1 MSEENKKSFF
11 QKLSIWTLVVWIIA
25 VAIAY
30 FILLPPINPTSLSFW
45 LFFLPAVFAP
55 IFVIV
60 QAKSF
65 KGGLN
70 KGKAFYPT
78 LVVIGIVV
86 IYLLG
91 CVIFSPIFNSKSYT
105 QRIQIIDSSFEEDIR
120 EVDFNNLPL
129 LDKASSQKVGDRVVG
144 QVADVVSQFSVS
156 EEYSLI
162 NYKGEIVRVT
172 PLEHNGFTKY
182 LSNLSGT
189 AGYVIVDCTSGE
201 AKLVKT
207 EEGLKYLPSAYL
219 FHDLNRHVRFHYP
232 FDILGET
239 SFELDEDGN
248 PYWIIQTLRYT
259 WVNMKQEVSGVIA
272 VNAIDG
278 SMTKYKVGSVPEW
291 IDNVYDASLIMEEID
306 DWGLYRNGYL
316 NSKFAQKNVV
326 QTSDG
331 YTYITND
338 NDVYL
343 YTGITSIT
351 NDESNIGFVMVN
363 LRDHTAKF
371 YDVAGAEEYSAMDSA
386 MGMVQEKDY
395 TSTFPLLINLNGRPT
410 YLLSLKD
417 SAGLVKMYAFVDVEN
432 YQKVSVSD
440 ASIGIEEASNVYL
453 KMLGATSKSE
463 VETLEKE
470 IVVSEVKDVV
480 IDGNTYYYILSDERE
495 KYSVQATVDLALTPF
510 IEIGETYRISYYNN
524 GSINVITAIE
534 LIDLPIDRTVE

>member
-1 MSEENKKSFF
+1 MVEDNKKSFF
-11 QKLSIWTLVVWIIA
+11 QKISIWTLVVWIVA

-30 FILLPPINPTSLSFW
+30 FILIPPINPTSIAFW
-45 LFFLPAVFAP
+45 TFFLPAVFIP

-60 QAKSF
+60 QTKSF
-65 KGGLN
+65 KGGL
-70 KGKAFYPT
+70 KHGKAFYPT
-78 LVVIGIVV
+78 LIVIIIVV
-86 IYLLG
+86 IYLIG
-91 CVIFSPIFNSKSYT
+91 CLAFSPLFNSKIYT
-105 QRIQIIDSSFEEDIR
+105 QRIKIIDSVFEEDIQ

-129 LDKASSQKVGDRVVG
+129 LDKASAQKVGDRVVG
-144 QVADVVSQFSVS
+144 QASDVVSQFSVS

-162 NYKGEIVRVT
+162 NYKGDIVRVT
-172 PLEHNGFTKY
+172 PLEHNGFFKY

-207 EEGLKYLPSAYL
+207 DKGLKYLPSAYL
-219 FHDLNRHVRFHYP
+219 SHDLYRHVRFHYP
-232 FDILGET
+232 FEIFGET

-259 WVNMKQEVSGVIA
+259 WINMKQEVSAVIA

-278 SMTKYKVGSVPEW
+278 TMNKYKVGSVPNW
-291 IDNVYDASLIMEEID
+291 IDNVYDASLIMQEID
-306 DWGLYRNGYL
+306 DWGMYRNGYL

-326 QTSDG
+326 QTTDG

-343 YTGITSIT
+343 YTGITSISS
-351 NDESNIGFVMVN
+351 DESNIGFVMVN

-386 MGMVQEKDY
+386 LGMVQEKDY
-395 TSTFPLLINLNGRPT
+395 TSTFPLLINLNGRAT

-417 SAGLVKMYAFVDVEN
+417 SGGLVKMYGFVDVQN

-440 ASIGIEEASNVYL
+440 ASIGIEEAANVYL
-453 KMLGATSKSE
+453 KMLGATTKNDKDI
-463 VETLEKE
+463 LEKE
-470 IVVSEVKDVV
+470 IMIYEVKDVV
-480 IDGNTYYYILSDERE
+480 IEANTYYYILSNERE
-495 KYSVQATVDLALTPF
+495 KYSIQATVDLSLTPF
-510 IEIGETYRISYYNN
+510 MEEGQIYKISYYNN
-524 GSINVITAIE
+524 GSVNVITKIQ
-534 LIDLPIDRTVE
+534 LISESVE

>member
-1 MSEENKKSFF
+1 MVEDNKKSFF
-11 QKLSIWTLVVWIIA
+11 QKLSIWTLVVWIVA

-30 FILLPPINPTSLSFW
+30 FILIPPINPTSIAFW
-45 LFFLPAVFAP
+45 TFFLPAVFIP

-60 QAKSF
+60 QTKSF
-65 KGGLN
+65 KGGL
-70 KGKAFYPT
+70 KHGKAFYPT
-78 LVVIGIVV
+78 LIVIIIVV
-86 IYLLG
+86 IYLIG
-91 CVIFSPIFNSKSYT
+91 CLAFSPLFNSKIYT
-105 QRIQIIDSSFEEDIR
+105 QRIKIIDSVFEEDIQ

-129 LDKASSQKVGDRVVG
+129 LDKASAQKVGDRVVG
-144 QVADVVSQFSVS
+144 QASDVVSQFSVS

-162 NYKGEIVRVT
+162 NYKGDIVRVT
-172 PLEHNGFTKY
+172 PLEHNGFFKY

-207 EEGLKYLPSAYL
+207 DKGLKYLPSAYL
-219 FHDLNRHVRFHYP
+219 SHDLYRHVRFHYP
-232 FDILGET
+232 FEIFGET

-259 WVNMKQEVSGVIA
+259 WINMKQEVSAVIA

-278 SMTKYKVGSVPEW
+278 TMNKYKVGSVPNW
-291 IDNVYDASLIMEEID
+291 IDNVYDASLIMQEID
-306 DWGLYRNGYL
+306 DWGMYRNGYL

-326 QTSDG
+326 QTTDG

-343 YTGITSIT
+343 YTGITSISS
-351 NDESNIGFVMVN
+351 DESNIGFVMVN

-386 MGMVQEKDY
+386 LGMVQEKDY
-395 TSTFPLLINLNGRPT
+395 TSTFPLLINLNGRAT

-417 SAGLVKMYAFVDVEN
+417 SGGLVKMYGFVDVQN

-440 ASIGIEEASNVYL
+440 ASIGIEEAANVYL
-453 KMLGATSKSE
+453 KMLGATTKNDKDI
-463 VETLEKE
+463 LEKE
-470 IVVSEVKDVV
+470 IMIYEVKDVV
-480 IDGNTYYYILSDERE
+480 IEANTYYYILSNERE
-495 KYSVQATVDLALTPF
+495 KYSIQATVDLSLTPF
-510 IEIGETYRISYYNN
+510 MEEGQIYKISYYNN
-524 GSINVITAIE
+524 GSVNVITKIQ
-534 LIDLPIDRTVE
+534 LISESVE